1 MDNLKDTINNCVN
14 KICNVSTNIPT
25 SEAPNVNKE
34 NVYIKSLLNEL
45 MSKRYFYKVHNE
57 SLKILTIFACHSNSE
72 NKYNAVINNFDYL
85 KFPNNDIIIINSSNE
100 SYSEK
105 LKNDIQDKCKSYFE
119 IPNDVFMDFGKWNYV
134 CSNFDIS
141 NYDFIV
147 FTNDSYF
154 ITSSIYP
161 FYNMMIEKNTNL
173 YGINSSSEIKYH
185 YQSYLF
191 GLKNCAV
198 QGFKNLFNLKKNLI
212 NNSRSL
218 IDNLELNLENHFI
231 HKDCFLKVE
240 EMPTNAGKNICFHN
254 DLLYSKLL
262 KTRVFPIIKFRRI
275 DMLTD

>member
-1 MDNLKDTINNCVN
+1 
-14 KICNVSTNIPT
+14 
-25 SEAPNVNKE
+25 VNKE
-34 NVYIKSLLNEL
+34 NAYIKSLLNEL
-45 MSKRYFYKVHNE
+45 MSKKYFYKVHNE
-57 SLKILTIFACHSNSE
+57 SLKILTIFACHSN
-72 NKYNAVINNFDYL
+72 NQDKYNAIINNFGYL

-154 ITSSIYP
+154 ITSSIYH

-173 YGINSSSEIKYH
+173 YGISSSNEIKYH

-191 GLKNCAV
+191 GIKNCSIDR
-198 QGFKNLFNLKKNLI
+198 FKKFYESKKKYI
-212 NNSRSL
+212 TDHQSL
-218 IDNLELNLENHFI
+218 IDNLELNMSDHFLY
-231 HKDCFLKVE
+231 KDCFFKVE
-240 EMPTNAGKNICFHN
+240 EVPTNIKKNICFHN

-262 KTRVFPIIKFRRI
+262 KTRIFPIIKFKRVA
-275 DMLTD
+275 MLME